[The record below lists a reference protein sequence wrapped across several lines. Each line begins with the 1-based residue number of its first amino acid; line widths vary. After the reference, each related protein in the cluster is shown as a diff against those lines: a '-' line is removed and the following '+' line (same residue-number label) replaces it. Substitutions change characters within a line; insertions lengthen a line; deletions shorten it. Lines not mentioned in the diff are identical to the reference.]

1 MILNNPNH
9 ITRSHFLLRNA
20 MFRQIASPLPPLFP
34 LPFLFMLLWLWVPSS
49 FSLLALYNVI
59 KSYAPNTICVYNAH
73 IYKYI
78 NLRRFNLYLS
88 PKIKTHIAK
97 KLLDI
102 STWISN
108 TYLKLN
114 VFNIIS
120 TISIIKS
127 LPFIQARNS
136 ASSSNRL
143 PLSFLHISKCN
154 QVLILCIPTGCLTPC
169 FLLPSSICK
178 YCSHF
183 LSFLSSLQPKT
194 LEFSLNLP

>member
-1 MILNNPNH
+1 MTL
-9 ITRSHFLLRNA
+9 SSLL
-20 MFRQIASPLPPLFP
+20 
-34 LPFLFMLLWLWVPSS
+34 S
-49 FSLLALYNVI
+49 FSLLALHNVI

-102 STWISN
+102 SAWISN

-183 LSFLSSLQPKT
+183 LCPFCPPSNPKLYRVQPKPSITSSLTSVT
-194 LEFSLNLP
+194 LLCHLNILS